1 MGTHGDTRRAAF
13 TAACE
18 LAAAGE
24 RPSVA
29 AVRARLGGRGGQQA
43 VQAGVNDWVL
53 EAARRF
59 QLPALPAALQTAMS
73 ACWDVAYQAAKG
85 HWEAERT
92 ALREQLE
99 ARDTQLASLHAAH
112 QALAQTSEQ
121 QTQEGRECQQ
131 ALDRARA
138 ELFDTHHQLRDT
150 TAQAAALTQRLTETQ
165 AQAQQG
171 EHARLTL
178 AEQVRTLED
187 LGQRQHD
194 AVQRTKTER
203 DQWQTQARDAAHAV
217 VRLEQALA
225 AGAHAQTRLTVAL
238 AEGQDALTAAHAALA
253 ERETRLETLTQL
265 LARVQ
270 DAHEADSGHWMVQI
284 DEQRQALKAAQ
295 EREQRSARERQALWQ
310 QVQTLAQV
318 LRDRE
323 PGPSDR

>member
-1 MGTHGDTRRAAF
+1 
-13 TAACE
+13 
-18 LAAAGE
+18 
-24 RPSVA
+24 VA

-85 HWEAERT
+85 HWEGERT
-92 ALREQLE
+92 ALREQLG
-99 ARDTQLASLHAAH
+99 AQDTQLASLHAAH

-121 QTQEGRECQQ
+121 QTQEGRERQQ
-131 ALDRARA
+131 ALDCARA

-150 TAQAAALTQRLTETQ
+150 TAQAAALTQHLTETQ

-178 AEQVRTLED
+178 AEQVRTLEA
-187 LGQRQHD
+187 LGQRQHA
-194 AVQRTKTER
+194 AVQRAER
-203 DQWQTQARDAAHAV
+203 EGAQWQAQAHAAAHAV
-217 VRLEQALA
+217 ARLEQALA
-225 AGAHAQTRLTVAL
+225 AGAHEQTRL
-238 AEGQDALTAAHAALA
+238 AEAQDALSAAHAALA

-323 PGPSDR
+323 PGGGGPAAP